1 MPPSSTIST
10 SIEVLTSGAPKRV
23 TAVWLV
29 LIAATLCSW
38 EWVRGSGDHRLAS
51 SAALLIAFVK
61 VRLIGLEFM
70 ELRAAPFLLRLIFEL
85 WTVVACTGMLAL
97 YWWSP

>member
-1 MPPSSTIST
+1 MA
-10 SIEVLTSGAPKRV
+10 VGARRRV
-23 TAVWLV
+23 VVVWWV

-38 EWVRGSGDHRLAS
+38 EWGRSSGDHRFAS
-51 SAALLIAFVK
+51 SAVLLIAFLK

-70 ELRAAPFLLRLIFEL
+70 ELRAAPLPLRLVFEA
-85 WTVVACTGMLAL
+85 WVGAACIGLIAL